1 MESRETV
8 DLDFQKLWCIFNRR
22 LLPATAICTSAV
34 VISLGFASL
43 TKISYEAQGKLLIKK
58 TNQASALTGLGE
70 QIGQLEGLDIKS
82 SPISTEMEVV
92 RSTPLIEKTIK
103 TLNLKD
109 KKGQPLEAGLLGQK
123 IKLRAIPS
131 TDIIEVSFE
140 GKNAQ
145 EAQGIV
151 DTLMRAYIENNILTN
166 RTTATAAGEF
176 IAKQLP
182 EVEANVRRA
191 EMALRRF
198 KERNQV
204 VEIDEE
210 SKSAVKIIEDIESK
224 ITETKSVLEDASTR
238 VITLQQKVGMTS
250 QQATNIDTVNSS
262 TGVKQV
268 LEQYQK
274 IESDLALEQTR
285 FLPTHPSVENLINK
299 RDTLKALLQ
308 QRIKESLGNKQP
320 VTKIETG
327 KIQQELAESLVKAE
341 VERLAVQSRLESL
354 YQAEAAYKQR
364 VNIFPKLE
372 QEQRELKRQLEAA
385 QSTYETLLKRLQ
397 EVQVAENQN
406 MGNALIVEPA
416 SVAQKS
422 SAKDKI
428 AIIAIGSL
436 LGILLATATV
446 VVLEIRD
453 TSIKRL
459 KDVREIFG
467 YTLLG
472 VIPSLSKKVVKPKN
486 NEWTIPEVVDNKLRL
501 PIAQAYQML
510 QANLKFLSSD
520 KQLCAIAVT
529 SSIPKEG
536 KSTVSANLAAVM
548 AQLGRRVLLID
559 ADMHHSLQHH
569 IWDLTNTVGLSD
581 VIVGQ
586 AECSAA
592 IKQAIPNLDVLTA
605 GAIPPNPLAL
615 LDSKRMAGLI
625 ETFSAQYD
633 FVIID
638 APPLVLGAD
647 ALTLGKITD
656 GILLV
661 SRPGFVTNSGANA
674 AKESLERSGQNVLGL
689 VVNGVVVE
697 NEPDS
702 YFYYDKEYSEQK
714 YSKKSLT
721 RTDRINSVSTPNS

>member
-1 MESRETV
+1 MESREAV

-22 LLPATAICTSAV
+22 LLPATAIFTSAL
-34 VISLGFASL
+34 VISLGLASL
-43 TKISYEAQGKLLIKK
+43 KKISYEAQGKLLVKK

-70 QIGQLEGLDIKS
+70 QIGELEGLDVKS

-92 RSTPLIEKTIK
+92 RSMPLIEKTVK
-103 TLNLKD
+103 RLNLRD
-109 KKGQPLEAGLLGQK
+109 KNGKLVEAGALDKQ

-131 TDIIEVSFE
+131 TDVIEVSFE
-140 GKNAQ
+140 GKNAK
-145 EAQGIV
+145 EARAIV
-151 DTLMRAYIENNILTN
+151 DTLMRAYIEHNILTN

-176 IAKQLP
+176 IGKQLP

-191 EMALRRF
+191 EIALRHF

-210 SKSAVKIIEDIESK
+210 SKSIVKIVEDIERK
-224 ITETKSVLEDASTR
+224 ITETKTVLEDVNTR
-238 VITLQQKVGMTS
+238 VVSLQNKVGMTS
-250 QQATNIDTVNSS
+250 QEATNIDTINSAS
-262 TGVKQV
+262 GVQKV
-268 LEQYQK
+268 LEEYHK
-274 IESDLALEQTR
+274 LESDLALEQTR
-285 FLPTHPSVENLINK
+285 FLPTHPTIEDLKSK
-299 RDTLKALLQ
+299 RETLKELLQ
-308 QRIKESLGNKQP
+308 QRIKESLGNQQ
-320 VTKIETG
+320 VEAANLQTG
-327 KIQQELAESLVKAE
+327 KIKQELADSLVKSE
-341 VERLAVQSRLESL
+341 VERLAAQSRLDSL
-354 YQAEAAYKQR
+354 YQALSVYKQR
-364 VNIFPKLE
+364 IQILPKLE
-372 QEQRELKRQLEAA
+372 QEQRELKRKLEVA
-385 QSTYETLLKRLQ
+385 QSTYQTLLKRFQ
-397 EVQVAENQN
+397 EVEVAENQN
-406 MGNALIVEPA
+406 MGNALIIEPA
-416 SVAQKS
+416 SVAQQS
-422 SAKDKI
+422 SAKEKI
-428 AIIAIGSL
+428 AIVAIGSL
-436 LGILLATATV
+436 LGILLATVTV
-446 VVLEIRD
+446 VVLEIKD

-459 KDVREIFG
+459 KDVKDKFG

-472 VIPSLSKKVVKPKN
+472 VIPSLYKKSFKPKN
-486 NEWTIPEVVDNKLRL
+486 NEWTIPEVIDNTSLP

-520 KQLCAIAVT
+520 KQLSAIVIT

-586 AECSAA
+586 AECSMA
-592 IKQAIPNLDVLTA
+592 IKAAIPNLDVLTA
-605 GAIPPNPLAL
+605 GAMPPNPLAL

-661 SRPGFVTNSGANA
+661 SRPGIVTNSSATT

-689 VVNGVVVE
+689 VVNGLVIE

-714 YSKKSLT
+714 YLKKFT
-721 RTDRINSVSTPNS
+721 ANK